1 MLYLLFDM
9 PIVLS
14 VGGPKGIKVMKS
26 RFIFSPMIVTTIILT
41 LSVLFFTF
49 EVSPALSLLL
59 SMAIMIGLYLQI
71 QNLENE
77 KALIQKELVALGN
90 ADILNKAS
98 LEAKDRE
105 LQEKY
110 FIDDLTKLP
119 NRNALVDTLKI
130 DNAHTLILLN
140 IDSFKEINEFYG
152 YKAGD
157 SLIKQLAIKLPEI
170 PFRFSHSL
178 YHIHIDEF
186 ALLIHEKLTIS
197 ESKALVLEIENFIQQ
212 HTFYASMNQS
222 ILFTLSFGI
231 SHSRDQT
238 PINSLL
244 ITQASLA
251 LSCAKRHIHSWLI
264 YEDSLNKH
272 NAYEENLYWLKKL
285 QLAIQEDRIEP
296 YFQPIINNKTQKVS
310 SQEAL
315 MRLMEKNG
323 AAISPYLF
331 LDIAKKAK
339 LYTTLT
345 TIMIEKTFA
354 RFEKSKMHFSINFSY
369 EDMIDKEVLEL
380 LVSKL
385 KNGDI
390 GKRFTAE
397 ILESESISNYDL
409 VKNFIDTIK
418 VYNAKVAIDD
428 FGSGYSNFE
437 RLFKLDIDY
446 IKIDGSII
454 KDIDE
459 NAQLRII
466 TETIVTFAKKTNI
479 KVIAEFVH
487 SKEIVDI
494 LEDMGVKRMQGFYFA
509 QPSAEPMCEI
519 QQEEIV
525 A

>member
-1 MLYLLFDM
+1 M
-9 PIVLS
+9 P
-14 VGGPKGIKVMKS
+14 
-26 RFIFSPMIVTTIILT
+26 
-41 LSVLFFTF
+41 
-49 EVSPALSLLL
+49 
-59 SMAIMIGLYLQI
+59 
-71 QNLENE
+71 
-77 KALIQKELVALGN
+77 
-90 ADILNKAS
+90 
-98 LEAKDRE
+98 
-105 LQEKY
+105 
-110 FIDDLTKLP
+110 LP
-119 NRNALVDTLKI
+119 
-130 DNAHTLILLN
+130 
-140 IDSFKEINEFYG
+140 
-152 YKAGD
+152 
-157 SLIKQLAIKLPEI
+157 
-170 PFRFSHSL
+170 FSHTL

-186 ALLIHEKLTIS
+186 ALLIHEKLTTA
-197 ESKALVLEIENFIQQ
+197 ESKAMIIEIENFIQQ

-231 SHSRDQT
+231 SQSKEKA

-251 LSCAKRHIHSWLI
+251 LSATKSHVHSWRI
-264 YEDSLNKH
+264 YKDIPNKH

-285 QLAIQEDRIEP
+285 QLAIQEERIEP

-315 MRLMEKNG
+315 IRLIEKNG
-323 AAISPYLF
+323 AAIAPYLF

-345 TIMIEKTFA
+345 TIMIEKTFT
-354 RFEKSKMHFSINFSY
+354 RFANSKMHFSINFSY
-369 EDMIDKEVLEL
+369 EDMIDKEVLAL

-385 KNGDI
+385 KHEDI

-418 VYNAKVAIDD
+418 VYHAKVAIDD
-428 FGSGYSNFE
+428 FGAGYSNFE

-459 NAQLRII
+459 NTQLRII
-466 TETIVTFAKKTNI
+466 TETIVNFAKKTNI

-487 SKEIVDI
+487 SKKIVDI
-494 LEDMGVKRMQGFYFA
+494 LEQMGVKRMQGYYFS
-509 QPSAEPMCEI
+509 QPSAEPICEI
-519 QQEEIV
+519 KQEETI